1 MRVCWNRQT
10 GTFEGRVSMTYEF
23 KSRHSHQSRAST
35 RRRVVE
41 VLLFYSFFSRVE
53 AASFLLPLDSVTL
66 DPIRLWVRRY
76 FFLLRLDR
84 KRHFFAA
91 SLQSRASTRRRV
103 VEALFCGFFNYKNAF
118 GFYLVNTAYMLQCSP
133 KLSPIVS
140 QSFFTRVCSPIM

>member
-23 KSRHSHQSRAST
+23 KSRHSHQRDAG
-35 RRRVVE
+35 
-41 VLLFYSFFSRVE
+41 
-53 AASFLLPLDSVTL
+53 
-66 DPIRLWVRRY
+66 PIRLWVRRY

-84 KRHFFAA
+84 KRQFSAA